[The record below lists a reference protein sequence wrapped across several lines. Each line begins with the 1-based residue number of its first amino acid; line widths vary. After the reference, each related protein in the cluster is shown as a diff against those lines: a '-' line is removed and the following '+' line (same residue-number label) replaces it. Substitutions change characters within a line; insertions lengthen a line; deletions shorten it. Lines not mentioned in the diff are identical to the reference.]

1 MKSLI
6 IAAALVFG
14 SIAHADGFVC
24 ETQSGLIVRVFN
36 HLAPS
41 VGTRVPAVMIVSDS
55 KVLEGHKTI
64 AKFSDAKGTLT
75 RDGYQTY
82 VAKVDL
88 RVSESN
94 RRGELL
100 AGTKLG
106 NVDEIKLYVD
116 YSFAHPVEEGTLLDG
131 TLSIIKRDAG
141 LVTEQAVCSRYL
153 KN

>member
-6 IAAALVFG
+6 IAATLVLG
-14 SIAHADGFVC
+14 SIAHADGFLC
-24 ETQSGLIVRVFN
+24 ETQSGLNIQVFN
-36 HLAPS
+36 HVEPE
-41 VGTRVPAVMIVSDS
+41 VGTRVPAIMIVSDS
-55 KVLEGHKTI
+55 TVQIGRQTV
-64 AKFSDAKGTLT
+64 AKFTDAKGTLT
-75 RDGYQTY
+75 KDGYQTY

-94 RRGELL
+94 RKGELL

-116 YSFAHPVEEGTLLDG
+116 YSFANPVAEGTVLDG
-131 TLSIIKRDAG
+131 QLTLIKRDAG
-141 LVTEQAVCSRYL
+141 LITEQAVCSRYL